1 VDLGQLIAQ
10 VDHGPG
16 GGMAVVHLAMVGI
29 LVLAGLAFVLL
40 RRDRRGSDPDAPPMP
55 DHDPERDRGP
65 ET

>member
-16 GGMAVVHLAMVGI
+16 GGMVVAHLAMVGI
-29 LVLAGLAFVLL
+29 LILGGLAFVLV
-40 RRDRRGSDPDAPPMP
+40 RRTREGSDGDAPPMP
-55 DHDPERDRGP
+55 DHDPKRDPGP